1 MEDLVTRKKTTMNS
15 FCVPK
20 DQLKVQNSRRK
31 KENFDFIH
39 SFVFSTRKKLP
50 AKSIVKMFLYINL
63 VSKVNSVIP
72 SISFEINKYLLTA
85 ILFNKSFENVN
96 IRLLVVDET
105 GLDCWRH
112 IHEELTCLLFL
123 I

>member
-1 MEDLVTRKKTTMNS
+1 
-15 FCVPK
+15 
-20 DQLKVQNSRRK
+20 
-31 KENFDFIH
+31 
-39 SFVFSTRKKLP
+39 
-50 AKSIVKMFLYINL
+50 MFLYINL
-63 VSKVNSVIP
+63 VSTVNSVIP

-112 IHEELTCLLFL
+112 KHEQLTCLLFFNLDNFSGL
-123 I
+123 IKE

>member
-1 MEDLVTRKKTTMNS
+1 MEDLATRKKTTMNS
-15 FCVPK
+15 FCVRK

-50 AKSIVKMFLYINL
+50 AKSIVKMFLYIYL
-63 VSKVNSVIP
+63 VSKVDSVIP

>member
-1 MEDLVTRKKTTMNS
+1 MNS